1 MSSDLETAQALITE
15 AWQGMRDLA
24 DELDAEGNH
33 ERAQRER
40 NIAAGFA
47 ASVMIVQRLAERRR
61 GPRAWIGAL
70 KKLIGGGE

>member
-1 MSSDLETAQALITE
+1 MSELEEAQALITF

-33 ERAQRER
+33 ERATRER

-47 ASVMIVQRLAERRR
+47 ASAMIVQKLAERRH
-61 GPRAWIGAL
+61 GPRAWISAL
-70 KKLIGGGE
+70 KRLTGWAP